1 MIRTQLIKES
11 NKPIAVILDYSEYLK
26 LLEARQDREDY
37 LSAARVKA
45 TNRKWHSHAEI
56 KKKLGIQ

>member
-1 MIRTQLIKES
+1 MIKTQLIKES
-11 NKPIAVILDYSEYLK
+11 NKPIAVILDYGEYLK

-37 LSAARVKA
+37 LSAAQVKA
-45 TNRKWHSHAEI
+45 TNRKWISHNAI